1 MSTSSAT
8 AAQATSNEVEPYAN
22 HPVVVAVREG
32 NRPEHEGQGFFLVL
46 TLRSGQAVRGPVYKS
61 ADEIAWWG
69 AVKLYVHEDR
79 AGGDGEP
86 LCRDQTFLLEDVVQ
100 AEIEW

>member
-1 MSTSSAT
+1 MSTASAT
-8 AAQATSNEVEPYAN
+8 AAQATSVEAGRYDS

-46 TLRSGQAVRGPVYKS
+46 TLRSGRTVRGPSYKS
-61 ADEIAWWG
+61 AEEIAWWG
-69 AVKLYVHEDR
+69 AVKLYVHES
-79 AGGDGEP
+79 AEGEGEP
-86 LCRDQTFLLEDVVQ
+86 HCEDQTFLLDDVIR